1 MHHAG
6 NVKMPPPLKFKI
18 DVIYQQ
24 FEVFN
29 TRDRSFAQSEVYAG
43 KPVKIS
49 KTNKAIL
56 IRKQDLNQYLSL
68 NNSTKPRPLAKML
81 ENHGFSTDITTQS
94 LAAFKSGQA

>member
-18 DVIYQQ
+18 DVIYHQ
-24 FEVFN
+24 FSVFN
-29 TRDRSFAQSEVYAG
+29 SKDRSFAHSEIYAG

-56 IRKQDLNQYLSL
+56 IRKHDLNQYMSL

-81 ENHGFSTDITTQS
+81 ENHGFSSEMTTQS
-94 LAAFKSGQA
+94 LAAFKSG